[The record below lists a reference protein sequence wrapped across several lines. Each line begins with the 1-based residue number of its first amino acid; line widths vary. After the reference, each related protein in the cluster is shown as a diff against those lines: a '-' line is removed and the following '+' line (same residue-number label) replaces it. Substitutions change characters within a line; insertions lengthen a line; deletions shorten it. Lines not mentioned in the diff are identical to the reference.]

1 MLKRC
6 EVSDLEGGF
15 LRKRATLADVAALA
29 GVSQATVSLVLN
41 SVADARIGK
50 ATRAKVQK
58 AAADLNY
65 RGASKL
71 RQGGPSRLVGVVMD
85 EFHPNRFAAAFLD
98 ELRDAA
104 WEEQCGLLVVSTRG
118 QPELEDPAVATL
130 LQQEPVGIV
139 YASLFPKRVAVPEA
153 VANANT
159 VLVNC
164 QDTLDRL
171 SSVRPDFVDAVVSPF
186 EFLLARGHRRIALL
200 NHEHWNLFAQDRM
213 TGYRKALDAAGVP
226 FVRSYVRHLNG
237 APDDGYMATLELLKL
252 GEPPTAIICGN
263 DRMAFGAYDAVR
275 EAGLLVGGDV
285 SIFGYD
291 DYDIARYCH
300 PPMTT
305 VRMPYSEMARW
316 AVERLLNP
324 GEATVNRLVA
334 GNIVERG
341 SVGVVK
347 AAGH

>member
-1 MLKRC
+1 VPDLK
-6 EVSDLEGGF
+6 DGF
-15 LRKRATLADVAALA
+15 LKKRATLADVAALA
-29 GVSQATVSLVLN
+29 GVSQSTVSLVLN

-58 AAADLNY
+58 AAVELNY
-65 RGASKL
+65 RGASL
-71 RQGGPSRLVGVVMD
+71 VPQAGPSQLIGVVMD

-104 WEEQCGLLVVSTRG
+104 WEEKCSLLVVSTRG
-118 QPELEDPAVATL
+118 QAELEEPAIATL
-130 LQQEPVGIV
+130 LQQKPVGLV
-139 YASLFPKRVAVPEA
+139 YASLFPKRVTVPDA

-164 QDTLDRL
+164 QDTRDRL
-171 SSVRPDFVDAVVSPF
+171 PSVRPDFIDAVTAPF
-186 EFLLARGHRRIALL
+186 EFLTARGHQRIALL
-200 NHEHWNLFAQDRM
+200 NHEHWNLFAQERM
-213 TGYRKALDAAGVP
+213 AGYRKALDDAGLP

-263 DRMAFGAYDAVR
+263 DRMAFGAYNAVR
-275 EAGLLVGGDV
+275 EMGLLVGGDV

-305 VRMPYSEMARW
+305 IRMPYSEMARW
-316 AVERLLNP
+316 AVDRLMTHTETSAQTLI
-324 GEATVNRLVA
+324 A

-341 SVGVVK
+341 SVGVVRE
-347 AAGH
+347 G

>member
-1 MLKRC
+1 MK
-6 EVSDLEGGF
+6 DGF

-29 GVSQATVSLVLN
+29 GVSQSTVSLVLN

-58 AAADLNY
+58 AAEALNY
-65 RGASKL
+65 RSMA
-71 RQGGPSRLVGVVMD
+71 RTPQAGPSRLIGVIMD

-104 WEEQCGLLVVSTRG
+104 WEEKCSLLVVSTRG
-118 QPELEDPAVATL
+118 QADLEEPAIATL
-130 LQQEPVGIV
+130 LQQNPVGIV
-139 YASLFPKRVAVPEA
+139 YASLFPKRVTVPDA
-153 VANANT
+153 VAAANA

-164 QDTLDRL
+164 QDTRDRL
-171 SSVRPDFVDAVVSPF
+171 PSVRPDFVDAVVSPF
-186 EFLLARGHRRIALL
+186 EFLTARGHRRIALL

-213 TGYRKALDAAGVP
+213 AGYRKALEDAGIP

-252 GEPPTAIICGN
+252 KEPPTAIICGN

-275 EAGLLVGGDV
+275 EMGLLVGGDV

-316 AVERLLNP
+316 AVDRLTET
-324 GEATVNRLVA
+324 GGTVDNTLIA
-334 GNIVERG
+334 GTIVERG
-341 SVGVVK
+341 SVGLLRQEP
-347 AAGH
+347 